1 MGLRGRRGRTVRCDL
16 MQVVIFESPDW
27 QAFAPLSLSRPVFA
41 LATGTSTLLEKIIR
55 RTSPSRLT
63 LWVRPEMAE
72 YVRVRIVPELPMPA
86 SINEPLG
93 DSPALLIDGATLIP
107 SKIKPPAQQGG

>member
-1 MGLRGRRGRTVRCDL
+1 MH
-16 MQVVIFESPDW
+16 VVIFENTNWKS
-27 QAFAPLSLSRPVFA
+27 FAPLSFGRPVFS
-41 LATGTSTLLEKIIR
+41 LASGTSTLIEKIIR

-72 YVRVRIVPELPMPA
+72 FVRVRIVPELPMPA

-107 SKIKPPAQQGG
+107 SKIKPPAQQGGVLQGERVL